1 MFLYI
6 VYVLNAL
13 YTTNIIMGDG
23 LKGLSL
29 SAARKHNQ
37 NTLYEKN
44 LFLVKGKKKNLS
56 RPLAFIH

>member
-37 NTLYEKN
+37 NTLYEKKSIFN
-44 LFLVKGKKKNLS
+44 ESKIS
-56 RPLAFIH
+56 